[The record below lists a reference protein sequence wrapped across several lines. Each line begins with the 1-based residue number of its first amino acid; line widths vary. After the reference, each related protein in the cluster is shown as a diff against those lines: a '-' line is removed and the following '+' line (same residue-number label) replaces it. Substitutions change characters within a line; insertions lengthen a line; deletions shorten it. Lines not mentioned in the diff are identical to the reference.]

1 LSERYFQSLNA
12 EALASLASME
22 GLDAPAPGAAVF
34 VTRPPAKASPQWY
47 GYAAS
52 AAVAAIAYLAHTY
65 YAPLSAAI
73 VAILLGAL
81 IRNLSLVPPQ
91 ILEGCKNLVKRT
103 IPATIVL
110 TGATLNLADLAKG
123 VPYLAVVMAAVI
135 VGTLAAILAG
145 RILGASQ
152 KTSMLI
158 GAGTSICGNSAI
170 VAVAPVLHAADD
182 DLLLSVGTINV
193 LGLAIML
200 LLPLAGSGLSMAPE
214 SFGVWA
220 GATVHAVPQAVTA
233 GFAFGP
239 EAGALAALVK
249 LVRVSLLAPYVLF
262 LALWIR
268 RTEQG
273 EGKVRYASLIPPF
286 LWGFA
291 AFAVIR
297 TLALWP
303 ELVFQP
309 LGASQPSRIA
319 VAPALATLGNLLLT
333 LSMAAMGLE
342 VNLRHLLRT
351 GGPAMVTGLVT
362 SGIQCLVTW
371 LLIRILL

>member
-1 LSERYFQSLNA
+1 
-12 EALASLASME
+12 ME
-22 GLDAPAPGAAVF
+22 GLDAPAPGAAVY
-34 VTRPPAKASPQWY
+34 VTRSPAKAAPEWS

-52 AAVAAIAYLAHTY
+52 ASVAGAAYLAHTY
-65 YAPLSAAI
+65 YAPVSSAI
-73 VAILLGAL
+73 LAILLGTL
-81 IRNLSLVPPQ
+81 IRNLSLVPAHV
-91 ILEGCKNLVKRT
+91 LGGCKSLVKRT

-123 VPYLAVVMAAVI
+123 APYLAVVIAAVF
-135 VGTLAAILAG
+135 VGTAAAVVAG
-145 RILGASQ
+145 RILGASH

-170 VAVAPVLHAADD
+170 VAAAPVLRAADD

-193 LGLAIML
+193 IGLVIML
-200 LLPLAGSGLSMAPE
+200 VLPLAGAALSMPPE

-220 GATVHAVPQAVTA
+220 GATVHAVPQAVTT

-249 LVRVSLLAPYVLF
+249 LVRVSLLAPYVLL
-262 LALWIR
+262 LALRIR
-268 RTEQG
+268 RTEQMS
-273 EGKVRYASLIPPF
+273 GKVRYVSLIPPF

-309 LGASQPSRIA
+309 LGAVQPLRID
-319 VAPALATLGNLLLT
+319 VAPALATLGNVLLT

-342 VNLRHLLRT
+342 VNLRHLVRT
-351 GGPAMVTGLVT
+351 GGPAMVTGIVT
-362 SGIQCLVTW
+362 SLVQCLATW
-371 LLIRILL
+371 ILIRVLLY